1 MKRRGKGKEDKTIAL
16 ETIIL
21 IFHFFF
27 FQFQAQ
33 IHNIW
38 YHEIGITLPIVQL
51 IILVPAASQQ

>member
-1 MKRRGKGKEDKTIAL
+1 MKRRGKGKEDKVIGL

-51 IILVPAASQQ
+51 IILVPAASPQ